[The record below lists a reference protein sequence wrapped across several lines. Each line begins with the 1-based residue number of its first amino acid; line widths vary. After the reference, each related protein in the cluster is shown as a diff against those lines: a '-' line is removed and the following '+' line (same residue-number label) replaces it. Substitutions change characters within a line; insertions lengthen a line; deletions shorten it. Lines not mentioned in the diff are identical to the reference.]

1 MNDINFF
8 ALGGL
13 GENGKNFYLLQIN
26 ESYFIIDAGLKYPNI
41 SLYGID
47 SMIADYY
54 KLENIQDQIKGIFL
68 SSAFETNLG
77 ALPYLIKDLNLPIY
91 TSYFTLQVLKAHFQS
106 HKINYKDFNLNIV
119 KVDEVLH
126 FEDVEVSFFA
136 TSQSIP
142 ETLGFSFRTQRG
154 AIVYLGDLKSLET
167 NSKFFQTNFNKLS
180 QITQQKVLAL
190 LPSSQEAFNNSY
202 DHNENNF
209 EHKINNYLI
218 NYSLNPKGIM
228 VIASLMPDIL
238 KTQIALNLACRLN
251 LKVAFLGYKKEKI
264 IEVALKKAFLK
275 IPPSNLVELNTFEEH
290 RKHHQLVVFLFGKH
304 FDTLQRLQKMGKHV
318 DRTIHLNSQD
328 LVLLMSKEIAGISKM
343 QSQTLDLLSRHNI
356 KAHVVVKDLSTYES
370 NYEQNLK
377 IILNLLKPNYII
389 PVMGEYRHQFQVK
402 KIAQKIGFKSSQVF
416 LLENGS
422 IWHCP
427 ACKEPFVEHKAMTLG
442 EILIDGTPVIDGQ
455 NFIMKDRELL
465 AADGVVIVVANV
477 NAKYKKIVGEP
488 QIVSKGFLGQTETEH
503 IFPKLKAV
511 FDNKSAFFLQKK
523 YIKWNDFKKHIRESL
538 VKFLF
543 KETKKRPIIIPI
555 FISVKNE

>member
-1 MNDINFF
+1 
-8 ALGGL
+8 
-13 GENGKNFYLLQIN
+13 
-26 ESYFIIDAGLKYPNI
+26 
-41 SLYGID
+41 
-47 SMIADYY
+47 
-54 KLENIQDQIKGIFL
+54 
-68 SSAFETNLG
+68 
-77 ALPYLIKDLNLPIY
+77 
-91 TSYFTLQVLKAHFQS
+91 
-106 HKINYKDFNLNIV
+106 
-119 KVDEVLH
+119 
-126 FEDVEVSFFA
+126 
-136 TSQSIP
+136 
-142 ETLGFSFRTQRG
+142 
-154 AIVYLGDLKSLET
+154 
-167 NSKFFQTNFNKLS
+167 
-180 QITQQKVLAL
+180 
-190 LPSSQEAFNNSY
+190 
-202 DHNENNF
+202 
-209 EHKINNYLI
+209 
-218 NYSLNPKGIM
+218 
-228 VIASLMPDIL
+228 
-238 KTQIALNLACRLN
+238 
-251 LKVAFLGYKKEKI
+251 
-264 IEVALKKAFLK
+264 
-275 IPPSNLVELNTFEEH
+275 
-290 RKHHQLVVFLFGKH
+290 
-304 FDTLQRLQKMGKHV
+304 MGKHV

-416 LLENGS
+416 LLENGF

-511 FDNKSAFFLQKK
+511 FDDKSAFFLQKI
-523 YIKWNDFKKHIRESL
+523 YQME
-538 VKFLF
+538 
-543 KETKKRPIIIPI
+543 
-555 FISVKNE
+555 